1 MRERIKK
8 IINEING
15 LGDKSEKISNLISGG
30 YLDSFETLILINS
43 LELEFKVKFNFSD
56 NLVKNLESLDKIE
69 NLLKSKGVKKVP
81 RNPQDEWENAYSS
94 DSFRQKNKYPYTEV
108 ISFIMRNFG
117 NFEDK
122 AKIKILELG
131 CGWGNNLVFLKDQ
144 GFDYYGIDF
153 SKRAVKHCNEFFKN
167 IICSDISE
175 LPYESDLFDCVFD
188 RMSIQHNPKGKIRK
202 IFREVYR
209 VLKKEGLFF
218 SILVAKANF
227 DFFTTYLSKKE
238 IKELAKPLFRELKLD
253 YMEYSINNGTE
264 VYKTHL
270 LTAKK

>member
-8 IINEING
+8 IINEIKR
-15 LGDKSEKISNLISGG
+15 LGDKTEKIPNLISGG

-43 LELEFKVKFNFSD
+43 LELEFKVKFDFSD
-56 NLVKNLESLDKIE
+56 NLVKNLDSLDKIE
-69 NLLKSKGVKKVP
+69 NLLKSKGVKEVS
-81 RNPQDEWENAYSS
+81 RNPQDEWENAYGS
-94 DSFRQKNKYPYTEV
+94 DSFRQKNKYPYSEV
-108 ISFIMRNFG
+108 VSFIMGNFG
-117 NFEDK
+117 NIEDK
-122 AKIKILELG
+122 SKIKILDLG

-153 SKRAVKHCNEFFKN
+153 SKRAVEHCKGLFKN
-167 IICSDISE
+167 VIFGDISE
-175 LPYESDLFDCVFD
+175 LPYQSDFFDCVFD
-188 RMSIQHNPKGKIRK
+188 RMSIQHNPKEKIKK
-202 IFREVYR
+202 IFSEAHR

-227 DFFTTYLSKKE
+227 DFFTTYLLKKE

-253 YMEYSINNGTE
+253 YMEHSTNNGTE
-264 VYKTHL
+264 VYKSNL